1 MYYEFI
7 ELAPFAAVRD
17 ELFGDEQFLELQWYL
32 CRRPEAGDVIP
43 ETGGCRKLRWK
54 IQGKGKRGG
63 ARVIYFLRT
72 EAGQI
77 VLVDP
82 SGEMLRPARKTELL
96 PQPDGSLI
104 RRITDKMGNVT
115 EDTISAEQRLSLDA
129 RTQLKMSQQQFAAM
143 LGISVRTLHDWEQG
157 RREPSGAARTLLKIA
172 ASHPEVVRK
181 AIQSV

>member
-1 MYYEFI
+1 MSKTT
-7 ELAPFAAVRD
+7 EL
-17 ELFGDEQFLELQWYL
+17 
-32 CRRPEAGDVIP
+32 
-43 ETGGCRKLRWK
+43 LR
-54 IQGKGKRGG
+54 QM
-63 ARVIYFLRT
+63 LD
-72 EAGQI
+72 
-77 VLVDP
+77 DP

-115 EDTISAEQRLSLDA
+115 EDTI
-129 RTQLKMSQQQFAAM
+129 KMSQQQFAAM